1 MLFQPAIDV
10 SLCPL
15 SVCAACSPR
24 LRVRSWRAL
33 QAAAGDAA
41 RAQPRVVSLHQPIP
55 SRASKI
61 QEAAGQEKRR
71 SLNAQE
77 QLRASAPPAFQSLMQ
92 VRGPRRE
99 WGYFDSTR
107 TLVST
112 LSSTSVLV
120 HALSQSAE
128 SFVVWWCGGRP
139 RHLLLCFV
147 FPDFSH
153 RPPCAQSPTPPVTVL
168 GKSAGTRRTPEMRA
182 SLTSSNMPWVNK

>member
-1 MLFQPAIDV
+1 
-10 SLCPL
+10 
-15 SVCAACSPR
+15 

-99 WGYFDSTR
+99 WG
-107 TLVST
+107 
-112 LSSTSVLV
+112 
-120 HALSQSAE
+120 
-128 SFVVWWCGGRP
+128 FV
-139 RHLLLCFV
+139 
-147 FPDFSH
+147 
-153 RPPCAQSPTPPVTVL
+153 
-168 GKSAGTRRTPEMRA
+168 
-182 SLTSSNMPWVNK
+182 